1 MTYESASPSLI
12 PPQAVPEGAHIF
24 AERVQELLDGRP
36 KDEATVAQAL
46 EGMEA
51 MFDHIAAGLY
61 TLASMLVGE
70 GEESVRL
77 VENAI
82 ATADVSACGDPVAC
96 RKTCRR
102 ALSTAAIELLVRR
115 SPGSLAAPQSAAPAS
130 TCIGDDDLDAADVRR
145 AEFERMIAGPDRD
158 RVRQWLR
165 DLPTDV
171 RTVFVLRA
179 AAGFTAQETAAL
191 LAAHGG
197 ASAAGWTA
205 ASVSETFRQ
214 GLCSLASQ
222 LLQASVGQGSGI

>member
-1 MTYESASPSLI
+1 MISESPSPNLI
-12 PPQAVPEGAHIF
+12 PLQPVPEGTHAF
-24 AERVQELLDGRP
+24 TECVERVLDGCP
-36 KDEATVAQAL
+36 KDEATVASAL

-70 GEESVRL
+70 GEESVGL
-77 VENAI
+77 VETAI
-82 ATADVSACGDPVAC
+82 ATVDVSVCRNPVEG

-102 ALSTAAIELLVRR
+102 ALSTTAIELLARR
-115 SPGSLAAPQSAAPAS
+115 KPGSLAAPQNVAPTS
-130 TCIGDDDLDAADVRR
+130 TCIDDDDLDAAEVSR

-158 RVRQWLR
+158 RVRRWLAELPA
-165 DLPTDV
+165 DL

-179 AAGFTAQETAAL
+179 AAGFSAEEAAAL

-205 ASVSETFRQ
+205 AAVRETFRQ

-222 LLQASVGQGSGI
+222 LIHASVGQGSGS

>member
-1 MTYESASPSLI
+1 MRHESSSPSLI
-12 PPQAVPEGAHIF
+12 PPLPVPKGAHVF

-36 KDEATVAQAL
+36 KDEATVAHAL

-82 ATADVSACGDPVAC
+82 ATADASACGDPVAG

-102 ALSTAAIELLVRR
+102 ALSTAAIELLARR
-115 SPGSLAAPQSAAPAS
+115 SPGSLAAPGNAAPAS
-130 TCIGDDDLDAADVRR
+130 TCIDDDDLDAAEVRR
-145 AEFERMIAGPDRD
+145 AEFERMIAGPNRD
-158 RVRQWLR
+158 RVRRWLAE
-165 DLPTDV
+165 LPTEV

-179 AAGFTAQETAAL
+179 SAGFTAQETAAL

-197 ASAAGWTA
+197 APATGWTA
-205 ASVSETFRQ
+205 GAVRETFRQ

-222 LLQASVGQGSGI
+222 LIQASVGQGTGV